1 MSLIYVSKGCNVGT
15 YCNINIKVSIL
26 YQNEKSLQYHLA
38 MNMMVI
44 SVSIGLSVRL
54 VEVSTR
60 WCDLHVY
67 IVKIRRPSALG

>member
-44 SVSIGLSVRL
+44 SVSIGLSVS
-54 VEVSTR
+54 VVSI
-60 WCDLHVY
+60 L
-67 IVKIRRPSALG
+67 